1 MLSYKNRDGG
11 FTYFGSSESDV
22 ALSAFALL
30 EFKDLKK
37 YVNIEPK
44 IIQDLTSFILSKKIR
59 MECLK

>member
-44 IIQDLTSFILSKKIR
+44 IILILPLLFYPKKSER
-59 MECLK
+59 NV